1 MNKETERILCESEF
15 MVLNTSDEA
24 GFPHSKIISRP
35 LLRQSY
41 HSMKFY
47 LDADSKTIKN
57 AHKNGKGS
65 LCVFQAD
72 TRESLLLKGLLTV
85 ESTTRYDALSDYL
98 NQYQKLLDYPNP
110 VILCFEIMTVDYKK
124 NNPHLDYN
132 HFL

>member
-57 AHKNGKGS
+57 AHRNGKGS
-65 LCVFQAD
+65 LCVFQSD

-98 NQYQKLLDYPNP
+98 NQYQKLLDYPSP
-110 VILCFEIMTVDYKK
+110 VILCFEIMTVDYIK

>member
-1 MNKETERILCESEF
+1 MNKETERILCESDF
-15 MVLNTSDEA
+15 MILNTGDQA

-47 LDADSKTIKN
+47 LNADSKTIKN
-57 AHKNGKGS
+57 AHKNRKGS
-65 LCVFQAD
+65 LYVFQSA

-85 ESTTRYDALSDYL
+85 EPISAYDSISRQLD
-98 NQYQKLLDYPNP
+98 NFQKLFNYSNP
-110 VILCFEIMTVDYKK
+110 VILCFEIMTVDYIKS
-124 NNPHLDYN
+124 NPMLEYN